1 MLHTGAAQ
9 WMDCILQN
17 PPYRLGM
24 EQCIEYSEGQLQRL
38 LHLGAVAHAAETP
51 VAEMLAVIGQ
61 QAIVT
66 LAEARPGT
74 SDDLFGRIR
83 RLRVFGDAYWATDGK
98 SRQTH
103 LLDWPALPK
112 TPGEARVMH
121 HPTPSN
127 MNAMMAIAAPRSGQV
142 GAESRFLPLRIDN
155 FLFRNPHIVH
165 LRFSSPFEIDQW
177 RPPAISDLDS

>member
-24 EQCIEYSEGQLQRL
+24 KQCIEDSEWQLQRL
-38 LHLGAVAHAAETP
+38 LHLSAVAHAAETP

-61 QAIVT
+61 QAIIT

-112 TPGEARVMH
+112 TPGRG
-121 HPTPSN
+121 PSN
-127 MNAMMAIAAPRSGQV
+127 APPDPFQHECHDGNSRAA
-142 GAESRFLPLRIDN
+142 
-155 FLFRNPHIVH
+155 
-165 LRFSSPFEIDQW
+165 
-177 RPPAISDLDS
+177 

>member
-66 LAEARPGT
+66 LAEARSGT

-83 RLRVFGDAYWATDGK
+83 RLRVVRQRVLGDRRQIETD
-98 SRQTH
+98 
-103 LLDWPALPK
+103 
-112 TPGEARVMH
+112 TPPRLAR
-121 HPTPSN
+121 
-127 MNAMMAIAAPRSGQV
+127 IAKNPR
-142 GAESRFLPLRIDN
+142 E
-155 FLFRNPHIVH
+155 
-165 LRFSSPFEIDQW
+165 
-177 RPPAISDLDS
+177 RPE